1 MIVPQTEHW
10 IVRHAGT
17 AISAQASLIEKP
29 ACVWTFWLIA
39 LVPLV
44 WPQSLDVV
52 QFISSGVLQLVAL
65 PVLAVA
71 GATQAQRSRK
81 QARADHEAMMTMM
94 RELRQMHAELHAKLN

>member
-1 MIVPQTEHW
+1 MKRAASCASRLI
-10 IVRHAGT
+10 A
-17 AISAQASLIEKP
+17 AQASLIETP
-29 ACVWTFWLIA
+29 ACVWAFWLIA

-71 GATQAQRSRK
+71 GAMQAQQSRK
-81 QARADHEAMMTMM
+81 QARADHETMMTLM
-94 RELRQMHAELHAKLN
+94 REVRTMHAELHAKLTQSI

>member
-1 MIVPQTEHW
+1 MAQWARTW
-10 IVRHAGT
+10 ASR
-17 AISAQASLIEKP
+17 AISAQTSLIEKP
-29 ACVWTFWLIA
+29 ACVWAFWLIA

-71 GATQAQRSRK
+71 GAMQAQQSRK
-81 QARADHEAMMTMM
+81 QARATYKTTNDRGFQTCPF
-94 RELRQMHAELHAKLN
+94 